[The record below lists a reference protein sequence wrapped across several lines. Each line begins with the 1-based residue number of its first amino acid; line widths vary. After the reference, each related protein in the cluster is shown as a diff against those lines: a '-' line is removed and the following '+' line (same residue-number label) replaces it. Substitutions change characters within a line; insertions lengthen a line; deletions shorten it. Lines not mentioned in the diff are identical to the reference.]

1 MGVYMPPEQPDPDR
15 PFEEAYNSPSPAR
28 YLYPEEF
35 KQRRAKERRRSPSY
49 KADRRS
55 SSSRS
60 RSRSEES
67 GQRKPKEDVPN
78 RLTAKRLRRE
88 QAKKDASEWAANA
101 TAESTTLLGRWRSPS
116 PVQRDSPVYA
126 LDEEVG
132 T

>member
-1 MGVYMPPEQPDPDR
+1 MG
-15 PFEEAYNSPSPAR
+15 
-28 YLYPEEF
+28 
-35 KQRRAKERRRSPSY
+35 
-49 KADRRS
+49 

-67 GQRKPKEDVPN
+67 GQQRPKEDVPN

-88 QAKKDASEWAANA
+88 QAKKDASEWAVNA
-101 TAESTTLLGRWRSPS
+101 TAESTSVLGRWRSPS

-132 T
+132 TALPAPWMTWTSPQHRKYSALPAIPLKLQYFLA